1 MKIEIEIPKEFEG
14 HFNADRFE
22 DSLHRLSTDAHLMA
36 GNYEQETAMMLVQA
50 FKNGKIKTD
59 VRK

>member
-22 DSLHRLSTDAHLMA
+22 DSLHLSLIH
-36 GNYEQETAMMLVQA
+36 
-50 FKNGKIKTD
+50 I
-59 VRK
+59 